1 MQGVP
6 PAPRGVPQIEVT
18 FDIDANGIVHVS
30 SKDKAT
36 GKEQSISIQSSGGL
50 SETEIN
56 DMINN
61 AEKMKDADAKKRE
74 MVDLKNEGDNALHTT
89 QKSLDEHR
97 SKLKSEHIEEIEK
110 EMTELRTIMA
120 DSSVT
125 NEALKEQINKVKEAT
140 MKIGQNLYANTQDSQ
155 DNQEQQQDNQD
166 NTQDNKEEDK
176 KDNKQ

>member
-1 MQGVP
+1 
-6 PAPRGVPQIEVT
+6 
-18 FDIDANGIVHVS
+18 
-30 SKDKAT
+30 
-36 GKEQSISIQSSGGL
+36 
-50 SETEIN
+50 
-56 DMINN
+56 MINN

-110 EMTELRTIMA
+110 EMTELRTLMA

-140 MKIGQNLYANTQDSQ
+140 MKIG
-155 DNQEQQQDNQD
+155 
-166 NTQDNKEEDK
+166 
-176 KDNKQ
+176 